1 MDASELFDRLKV
13 INRRGIHTLISSS
26 NGVECST
33 KNLEDVIYF
42 IELVAEQQQPD
53 FPEAFHENVAV
64 SDTKANL
71 LQEVLHHVSDNL
83 RTVLAFV
90 KGNSLLD
97 LLYIKQLIFLKD
109 GLHTITLHI
118 KDLPKLKGN
127 LHYLENIFLA
137 APTSM
142 IDWSKSIDS
151 VEDYQAILPHS
162 KEVQDFQQILTVY
175 TKDAC

>member
-1 MDASELFDRLKV
+1 
-13 INRRGIHTLISSS
+13 
-26 NGVECST
+26 
-33 KNLEDVIYF
+33 
-42 IELVAEQQQPD
+42 
-53 FPEAFHENVAV
+53 
-64 SDTKANL
+64 
-71 LQEVLHHVSDNL
+71 
-83 RTVLAFV
+83 
-90 KGNSLLD
+90 
-97 LLYIKQLIFLKD
+97 
-109 GLHTITLHI
+109 HI

>member
-64 SDTKANL
+64 SDPKANL

-97 LLYIKQLIFLKD
+97 LLYIKQLIFLK
-109 GLHTITLHI
+109 GSQAPT
-118 KDLPKLKGN
+118 GN
-127 LHYLENIFLA
+127 LYR
-137 APTSM
+137 
-142 IDWSKSIDS
+142 
-151 VEDYQAILPHS
+151 
-162 KEVQDFQQILTVY
+162 
-175 TKDAC
+175 